1 MARLIDHLL
10 SYFDMFMT
18 FLYAVLV
25 LSVLALLGTAA
36 AGYLRVRRELRT
48 SDPALREFLQTLE
61 QEREL
66 TVK

>member
-1 MARLIDHLL
+1 
-10 SYFDMFMT
+10 MFMT
-18 FLYAVLV
+18 FLYVVLV

-36 AGYLRVRRELRT
+36 AGYLRVRRELRA
-48 SDPALREFLQTLE
+48 SDPVLREFLQTLE

>member
-1 MARLIDHLL
+1 
-10 SYFDMFMT
+10 MFMT
-18 FLYAVLV
+18 FLYVVLV
-25 LSVLALLGTAA
+25 LSVLALLGTAG